1 MDGDDGDGV
10 EVVACALGEG
20 SIRRLLGL
28 SSIYDVMKCD
38 VVAGRHRL
46 LCVHGML
53 RSGDA
58 GAAGSRRVVSS
69 GSGDLLCRHMF
80 ASSGY
85 E

>member
-10 EVVACALGEG
+10 EVVACALGVG

-28 SSIYDVMKCD
+28 RIDMYLMICD

-58 GAAGSRRVVSS
+58 GAAGSKPSVSS
-69 GSGDLLCRHMF
+69 GSGEGLCRHMF

-85 E
+85 G